1 MRGENILKNAADNDG
16 NQSKAKG
23 RSRSLNAR
31 RNECMADRYYYYTTY
46 TEKRYDHIIE
56 QLSKEF
62 FISISTVTQ
71 IMQSQME
78 HLQAL
83 KQQKLSVYY
92 FRHKWQHMKW

>member
-1 MRGENILKNAADNDG
+1 MRGENILKNGADNHE
-16 NQSKAKG
+16 NESKAKG
-23 RSRSLNAR
+23 RNRSLNAR

-46 TEKRYDHIIE
+46 TEKRYDAIIE
-56 QLSKEF
+56 LLSAEF
-62 FISISTVTQ
+62 FLSVSTVTQ
-71 IMQSQME
+71 VMQNQME